1 MEATDA
7 VWGCNRDNLSPPVLA
22 KNKGTAVFRLVPL
35 QGEVS
40 GSVSRMQPHAALERT
55 LLMVTVPLMRQR
67 NTSPASNTKHDKSE
81 DAAPESDTFH

>member
-1 MEATDA
+1 MGMKESNPILPVLAKTCGGKECRHQTVEATDA

-40 GSVSRMQPHAALERT
+40 GSVP
-55 LLMVTVPLMRQR
+55 
-67 NTSPASNTKHDKSE
+67 
-81 DAAPESDTFH
+81 